1 MKEFEEQREYVK
13 FCYRIGKNFTE
24 IFQLLVYFRIWIHRA
39 VAFWIAFIR
48 ATLLV
53 ILSVVGQKIK
63 FIPFEK
69 LIYSEC
75 RKKLLPIVID
85 GPEENLE

>member
-1 MKEFEEQREYVK
+1 MKEFEEQRVYVK
-13 FCYRIGKNFTE
+13 FCYKIGRNFTE
-24 IFQLLVYFRIWIHRA
+24 IFQLLVYFRVWIHRA
-39 VAFWIAFIR
+39 VSFLIAFIH
-48 ATLLV
+48 AMLFV

-69 LIYSEC
+69 LTYSEC
-75 RKKLLPIVID
+75 QKKLLPIVID